1 MKTLAINTSTFFTI
15 IVTQLSFIKMRTL
28 PDKKWLVFSFLGFSS
43 LISQNYFIFYLCK
56 NNAFF
61 QELCDFFVEHLSS
74 IAFLN
79 GLVAE

>member
-1 MKTLAINTSTFFTI
+1 LRSIPVFFLPLLSH
-15 IVTQLSFIKMRTL
+15 QLSFIKMRTL

-56 NNAFF
+56 NDAFF
-61 QELCDFFVEHLSS
+61 QELCEFFVEHLSG